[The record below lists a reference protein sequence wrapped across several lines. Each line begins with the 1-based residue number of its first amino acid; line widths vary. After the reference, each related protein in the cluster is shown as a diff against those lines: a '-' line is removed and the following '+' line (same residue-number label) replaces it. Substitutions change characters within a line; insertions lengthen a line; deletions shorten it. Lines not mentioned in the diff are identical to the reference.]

1 MISGGLRRPFSIE
14 TAIRARIDL
23 VSNSSQRPVIYGTSL
38 MLYQLFTIILP
49 VFICAGIG
57 YAWARLKIQ
66 FDNETITSLMTL
78 VGTPCL
84 VFGTLVGLDLSME
97 SLFRLGAGSVLVT
110 GITVAVVIPI
120 LLIAKRSIRAFL
132 PALMFPNTGNIGL
145 PLCLFAFGEQGLALA
160 ISYFA
165 VQAVA
170 MFTIGTGIA
179 SGQFGLSSLTRNP
192 IIYAVTAALVC
203 IFADIQVSKWI
214 IDTADLVGGMCI
226 PLLLIAL
233 GVSLAKLRVSNLLES
248 FGIAVLRLVV
258 GFGSGV
264 LGVWILGTTPIET
277 GVLILM
283 SSMPVAVF
291 PYLFA
296 VRYNR
301 EPETIAGLV
310 MVSTIVGFVTMP
322 GLLYLIFRFSGTVG

>member
-1 MISGGLRRPFSIE
+1 
-14 TAIRARIDL
+14 
-23 VSNSSQRPVIYGTSL
+23 
-38 MLYQLFTIILP
+38 MLYQLFTIIVP

-57 YAWARLKIQ
+57 YVWARLKLR
-66 FDNETITSLMTL
+66 FDNETITSLVTL

-84 VFGTLVGLDLSME
+84 VFGTLVGLELSTE
-97 SLFRLGAGSVLVT
+97 ALFRLGAGSALVT
-110 GITVAVVIPI
+110 IITVAVVVPI
-120 LLIAKRSIRAFL
+120 LFLAKKSVRAFL

-145 PLCLFAFGEQGLALA
+145 PLCLFAFGQEGLALA

-165 VQAVA
+165 VQAVV

-179 SGQFGLSSLTRNP
+179 SGQFNLSSLTRNP
-192 IIYAVTAALVC
+192 IIYAVAAALIC
-203 IFADIQVSKWI
+203 IFTDIQVPKWI
-214 IDTADLVGGMCI
+214 IDTADLAGGMCI
-226 PLLLIAL
+226 PLLLITL
-233 GVSLAKLRVSNLLES
+233 GASLAKLRISNLVES
-248 FGIAVLRLVV
+248 FGIAALRLVV

-264 LGVWILGTTPIET
+264 FGVWILGTTAMET

-301 EPETIAGLV
+301 EPEIIAGCV
-310 MVSTIVGFVTMP
+310 IVSTVIGFITMP
-322 GLLYLIFRFSGTVG
+322 GLLYLVFRLSGTVS